1 VKFRRSSLGRAAAGL
16 VLTVLV
22 SACGSVTAAKQ
33 ATARQQ
39 VAGDITGPGLA
50 TSFATGSD
58 GWAVVE
64 MGGMAAREDNFWELF
79 ARPRG
84 GRWQLATP
92 PGVASNGG
100 IVAATAMTGPLVTAF
115 RPSQDLTF
123 SPLAA
128 TVDAGRRWAQGNVL
142 DAGLAD
148 VPAALAASQ
157 AGDLLA
163 LTERGAVDQ
172 GAALGS
178 RWRPLTSLIALKAD
192 PAVKAVCRLSGL
204 TAVAWSA
211 AGSPVLGG
219 GCRARPAGPARP
231 ARQAGPLRVPLLT
244 DPAGSWQVAGP
255 ALPDALAR
263 GPVRVL
269 ALGTTGAGITAV
281 VAAGAGPAASV
292 LAAWSAD
299 GGRRWTISPALRA
312 GPVRLSSV
320 SALANGSAGVVMAGG
335 RAAVIGWRAARW
347 RDLPSLPAGTGT
359 LAAGNGGVPQA
370 LVPRGGL
377 LSVWQLAAARRWTL
391 VQTVRVTIPY
401 GSSG

>member
-1 VKFRRSSLGRAAAGL
+1 VKFRRSSRSRAAAAAAGL
-16 VLTVLV
+16 ALTLLV
-22 SACGSVTAAKQ
+22 SACGGAAAAGQ
-33 ATARQQ
+33 AAASQL
-39 VAGDITGPGLA
+39 AGGITGPGLA
-50 TSFATGSD
+50 TSFAVGRD
-58 GWAVVE
+58 GWAIVE
-64 MGGMAAREDNFWELF
+64 MGGAAAREDNFWELF
-79 ARPRG
+79 ARSPG
-84 GRWQLATP
+84 TRWRLATP

-100 IVAATAMTGPLVTAF
+100 IVAATAPAGPLVSAF

-128 TVDAGRRWAQGNVL
+128 TADTGRQWAQGNVL

-148 VPAALAASQ
+148 LPAALAASR

-178 RWRPLTSLIALKAD
+178 RWRPLTSLIALRAD
-192 PAVKAVCRLSGL
+192 PAIRAVCRLTGL

-219 GCRARPAGPARP
+219 SCPARPAGPP
-231 ARQAGPLRVPLLT
+231 ARRVPLLT
-244 DPAGSWQVAGP
+244 ESAGSWQVTGP
-255 ALPDALAR
+255 ALPGALAGR
-263 GPVRVL
+263 PVRVL
-269 ALGTTGAGITAV
+269 ALGATGAGITAV
-281 VAAGAGPAASV
+281 LAAGTGAAASV

-299 GGRRWTISPALRA
+299 GGRSWTISPALRA

-320 SALANGSAGVVMAGG
+320 SVWASGSAGVVLAGG
-335 RAAVIGWRAARW
+335 RAAAIGWRAASW
-347 RDLPSLPAGTGT
+347 RDLPSLPAGTAT
-359 LAAGNGGVPQA
+359 LATGNGGVLQA

-377 LSVWQLAAARRWTL
+377 LSVWQLAAPGRWTV

>member
-1 VKFRRSSLGRAAAGL
+1 VKFRRSWLSRAAAGL
-16 VLTVLV
+16 ALTVLV
-22 SACGSVTAAKQ
+22 SACGSVTVAKQ

-64 MGGMAAREDNFWELF
+64 MGGTPAREDNFWELF

-84 GRWQLATP
+84 GLWRLATP

-128 TVDAGRRWAQGNVL
+128 TADTGRRWAQANVL

-148 VPAALAASQ
+148 LPAALAASQ

-192 PAVKAVCRLSGL
+192 PAIKAVCRLSGL

-219 GCRARPAGPARP
+219 GCPARP
-231 ARQAGPLRVPLLT
+231 AGPLRVPLLT
-244 DPAGSWQVAGP
+244 DSAGSWQVTGP
-255 ALPDALAR
+255 ALPDALAG

-281 VAAGAGPAASV
+281 VAAGAGAAASV

-299 GGRRWTISPALRA
+299 GGRRWTISSALRA

-320 SALANGSAGVVMAGG
+320 SALANGSVGVVMAGG

-347 RDLPSLPAGTGT
+347 RDLPSLPAGTAT
-359 LAAGNGGVPQA
+359 LAAGNGGAPQV

-391 VQTVRVTIPY
+391 VQTVRITIPY